1 NVAVIFTS
9 KPLTKDFIDPSLIDQ
24 VKSVNS
30 NYKIVMGG
38 LSNNSKFDSNPIT
51 LIVESYEAD
60 GDIVVVELTN
70 GTTVAINR
78 KLLNM

>member
-1 NVAVIFTS
+1 AIVTS
-9 KPLTKDFIDPSLIDQ
+9 KPLTKDFIAPSLKEQ
-24 VKSVNS
+24 GKSVNS

-38 LSNNSKFDSNPIT
+38 LPDNSKFDSNPIT

-78 KLLNM
+78 K

>member
-1 NVAVIFTS
+1 
-9 KPLTKDFIDPSLIDQ
+9 KDFIDPSLIDQ

-51 LIVESYEAD
+51 VIEVSYEAD

-78 KLLNM
+78 KLLNMFMYQSRIVDTC